1 MVLGRLIKVA
11 IGVAAAF
18 AGAVLVLWLVS
29 GSNRNAHPCFAEEP
43 ACFSAS
49 N

>member
-1 MVLGRLIKVA
+1 MLGRLIKVA

-18 AGAVLVLWLVS
+18 AGAMLVMWLVS
-29 GSNRNAHPCFAEEP
+29 DSNRNAYPCFAEEP

-49 N
+49 S